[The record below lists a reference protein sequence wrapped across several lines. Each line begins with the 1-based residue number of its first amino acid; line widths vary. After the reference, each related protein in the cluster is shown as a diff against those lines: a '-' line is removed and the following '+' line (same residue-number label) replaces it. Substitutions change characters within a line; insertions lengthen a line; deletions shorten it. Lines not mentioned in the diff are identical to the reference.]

1 MRGHKKAESQIED
14 IRPDRTVGGDSSSP
28 QTRIARMLA
37 RDLRPA
43 RPLAS
48 AQTWPPQAFQL
59 VDKRI
64 TIATSTSELEQVG
77 QLRYEL
83 LFGGTDKTSR
93 LADHSLR
100 QFIEPV
106 DDLSLHIRYGADDQ
120 PQAAV
125 RLTRASE
132 ALADPHLQLILD
144 ASGAAPTSC
153 TVIWSRLAIAP
164 HLREQSLAPLFRQLY
179 RSALV
184 SGACYCL
191 LAASDEMACN
201 FELVGFR
208 PLGSSVTDPIGGV
221 LRLWR
226 LDAYDVAH
234 LRTVKSPCLA
244 VAEELFSPENDPK

>member
-14 IRPDRTVGGDSSSP
+14 VRPDRTVDGDAGSP

-37 RDLRPA
+37 RDLRPW

-48 AQTWPPQAFQL
+48 AQAWPSKAFHL
-59 VDKRI
+59 VNKRI
-64 TIATSTSELEQVG
+64 TIATSTSELEEVG

-83 LFGGTDKTSR
+83 FFGGSDKTSR

-125 RLTRASE
+125 RLTRASD
-132 ALADPHLQLILD
+132 ALSDPHLQLILD
-144 ASGAAPTSC
+144 ATGAAATSC
-153 TVIWSRLAIAP
+153 TVICSRLAIAP
-164 HLREQSLAPLFRQLY
+164 HLREHALVPLFRQVY

-191 LAASDEMACN
+191 LAAPDEMACN
-201 FELVGFR
+201 FEPVGFR

-234 LRTVKSPCLA
+234 LRAVKSPCLA